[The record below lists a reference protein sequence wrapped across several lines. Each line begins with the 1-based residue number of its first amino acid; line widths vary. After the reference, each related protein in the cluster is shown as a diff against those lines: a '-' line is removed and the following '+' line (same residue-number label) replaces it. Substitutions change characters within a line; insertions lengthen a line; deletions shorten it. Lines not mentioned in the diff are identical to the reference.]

1 MSHPDAQAQAQ
12 AQTQTQDQTQPQS
25 PQHSV
30 QPPVA
35 AITFWMPALIL
46 SFLTIGLATGA
57 GSVFIAPADCVSI
70 LLHKT
75 LGTELADGIKVSAVG
90 IVWNLRFPRVLFAFL
105 AGGALSVSGAV
116 MQSILKNPLASSFT
130 LGISSGATLGAALV
144 ILGSAY
150 IPVAASLTV
159 PAAGFIFSAL
169 TFFAVMALSRAV
181 DPELDNG
188 TIILTGMVVSLFIS
202 AALTLLSAFSGQ
214 EMNRLLL
221 WQMGSFALKGWP
233 PVYVL
238 LPVAIGGTALVSA
251 FAGEMDILTFGD
263 EDAQALGV
271 NVKRTKRIL
280 IALSSLL
287 TGCAVAWAGVIGFL
301 DLAVPHAV
309 RRVVGPGHRALI
321 PLSFFTGGIVMTLA
335 DLAART
341 LIPPLDLP
349 VGAITAVL
357 GAPVLGWIYYRSG
370 RGRR

>member
-1 MSHPDAQAQAQ
+1 MALSESPERQKRN
-12 AQTQTQDQTQPQS
+12 QTEDTRTRQS
-25 PQHSV
+25 PAARTS
-30 QPPVA
+30 PVRA
-35 AITFWMPALIL
+35 LGLGLPAIIL
-46 SFLTIGLATGA
+46 SLAVVALATGA
-57 GSVFIAPADCVSI
+57 GSVFIPPADCASI
-70 LLHKT
+70 LLHKI
-75 LGTELADGIKVSAVG
+75 LGTELAEGIRQSSVG
-90 IVWNLRFPRVLFAFL
+90 IVWNLRFPRVLFAFF
-105 AGGALSVSGAV
+105 AGAALSVSGAV

-144 ILGSAY
+144 ILGAAF
-150 IPVAASLTV
+150 IPIAASLTV
-159 PAAGFIFSAL
+159 PAAGFVFSAL

-188 TIILTGMVVSLFIS
+188 TIILTGMVVSLFVS

-221 WQMGSFALKGWP
+221 WQMGSFALKGWA
-233 PVYVL
+233 PVFVL
-238 LPVAIGGTALVSA
+238 LPVAVGGTVLVAA

-271 NVKRTKRIL
+271 DVKRTKRIL

-309 RRVVGPGHRALI
+309 RRIAGPGHRSLI
-321 PLSFFTGGIVMTLA
+321 PLSFFAGGILMTLA

-349 VGAITAVL
+349 VGAVTALL
-357 GAPVLGWIYYRSG
+357 GAPVLGWIYYKSG
-370 RGRR
+370 RGRA

>member
-12 AQTQTQDQTQPQS
+12 AQTQTQDQTQHQS

-150 IPVAASLTV
+150 IPVAA
-159 PAAGFIFSAL
+159 
-169 TFFAVMALSRAV
+169 
-181 DPELDNG
+181 
-188 TIILTGMVVSLFIS
+188 
-202 AALTLLSAFSGQ
+202 
-214 EMNRLLL
+214 
-221 WQMGSFALKGWP
+221 
-233 PVYVL
+233 
-238 LPVAIGGTALVSA
+238 
-251 FAGEMDILTFGD
+251 
-263 EDAQALGV
+263 
-271 NVKRTKRIL
+271 
-280 IALSSLL
+280 
-287 TGCAVAWAGVIGFL
+287 
-301 DLAVPHAV
+301 
-309 RRVVGPGHRALI
+309 
-321 PLSFFTGGIVMTLA
+321 
-335 DLAART
+335 
-341 LIPPLDLP
+341 
-349 VGAITAVL
+349 
-357 GAPVLGWIYYRSG
+357 
-370 RGRR
+370 

>member
-130 LGISSGATLGAALV
+130 LGISSGATLGAA
-144 ILGSAY
+144 Y

-221 WQMGSFALKGWP
+221 WQMGSFVLKGWP